1 MCIFIE
7 RNHYKELA
15 HVIMEAETPR
25 DLLLASW
32 RPQILNCVQ
41 RLEDWE
47 SQWKFES
54 KSQQQAQAPR
64 RAVALGWVC
73 NQQKTDVPAQGRS
86 AQEGILSYFCEV
98 SVFFFFFLFR
108 LSTDLTRATHIKAGN
123 PFYSVS
129 YWFKC
134 EFHPKYPH
142 RYTENNAWPS
152 IWTLCGS
159 VKLTCKVNDH

>member
-1 MCIFIE
+1 MYIYRKKSLQGTGSC
-7 RNHYKELA
+7 NYGGWDTQGS
-15 HVIMEAETPR
+15 VIGKLETPDSKLR
-25 DLLLASW
+25 PKAWGLREPMEVRVQKPAAGSSSKKSSCFRMSLQSAKDWCSSSRQVSSRRNSFLLLW
-32 RPQILNCVQ
+32 GQC
-41 RLEDWE
+41 
-47 SQWKFES
+47 
-54 KSQQQAQAPR
+54 
-64 RAVALGWVC
+64 
-73 NQQKTDVPAQGRS
+73 
-86 AQEGILSYFCEV
+86 
-98 SVFFFFFLFR
+98 FFFFFLFR